1 MNFENMKVGS
11 RLGIGFGMLI
21 AALMIVSATAALR
34 FQSLNSQID
43 DLVHHR
49 MQALQEFNE
58 LKDNLNAIARAVR
71 NVVLQTDPKDVAA
84 EAQKIAPLQARN
96 SELLAG
102 LERSGG
108 LPKVQELLKTI
119 SAVRPAYDRQVAEV
133 VRLGESNTP
142 EDAKTAT
149 GIITGPLRAQQT
161 ALFKVVDQSLALQ
174 QENAAF
180 IGEQANQ
187 AVKAGLTL
195 VASIAAAATALG
207 LALAVLISRGIT
219 RQLGAEPAD
228 LSAAVGR
235 VADGDLSV
243 RLPLRSGGQDSVMA
257 AVARMQQALT
267 TVVSHVRQGSEAVA
281 SASTQIAQGNMDL
294 SGRTESQASAL
305 EQTTAS
311 MEELNTTVQQNTDN
325 ARQAKQLAQNASDV
339 AAQGG
344 LVVAQVVGTMKDIS
358 GASRKIA
365 DIVGVI
371 DGIAFQTNILALNA
385 AVEAARA
392 GEQGR
397 GFAVVASEVRNLAGR
412 SAVAAK
418 EIKDL
423 INDSVQR
430 VEQGEALADRAGAT
444 MDEVVGAIRH
454 VTDIMAEISSAS
466 VEQSGGVSQVVQ
478 AITTLDD
485 NTQQNAALVE
495 EMASAATAL
504 NEQAHDLV
512 QAVAVFR
519 LAHDSGAAP
528 RAPRRRLPHPR
539 DCGACRQSGAPGSA
553 PGARARPKAPPG
565 RQCDGRRLGTVL
577 SRRPPSPYFR
587 GIQMNATDT
596 AAGVT
601 LAGEYLSFRNGAEE
615 YGIDILTVQEI
626 RGYEAPT
633 RIANAPALVLGV
645 LNLRGAIVPILDMR
659 IKLGMAEAAYG
670 ANTVTIV
677 LSIAGR
683 TVGMV
688 VDAVSDV
695 VELKAEEIKP
705 APEFGGGAGTRHIL
719 GIGTLAQG
727 ERQRMLILV
736 DMDKLMC
743 AGEIELAGTA
753 DAQ

>member
-84 EAQKIAPLQARN
+84 EARKIAPLQARN

-187 AVKAGLTL
+187 VVKAGLTL

-528 RAPRRRLPHPR
+528 RRAAPRAAVSRIPGTAAPAAKAVRPAARLALAPAPKRRR
-539 DCGACRQSGAPGSA
+539 VA
-553 PGARARPKAPPG
+553 
-565 RQCDGRRLGTVL
+565 
-577 SRRPPSPYFR
+577 
-587 GIQMNATDT
+587 NATD
-596 AAGVT
+596 GDW
-601 LAGEYLSFRNGAEE
+601 EQF
-615 YGIDILTVQEI
+615 
-626 RGYEAPT
+626 
-633 RIANAPALVLGV
+633 
-645 LNLRGAIVPILDMR
+645 
-659 IKLGMAEAAYG
+659 
-670 ANTVTIV
+670 
-677 LSIAGR
+677 
-683 TVGMV
+683 
-688 VDAVSDV
+688 
-695 VELKAEEIKP
+695 
-705 APEFGGGAGTRHIL
+705 
-719 GIGTLAQG
+719 
-727 ERQRMLILV
+727 
-736 DMDKLMC
+736 
-743 AGEIELAGTA
+743 
-753 DAQ
+753 